1 MLASQ
6 AVCWWRPFRTIDAAT
21 VLYVDLSESP
31 VRESAALAWLDE
43 RERERLER
51 FLFDGPR
58 RRFALCR
65 AALRATITNRLDC
78 ENERLD
84 FETTVHDKPVARV
97 DGKPASI
104 SFNVSHSGR
113 HGLIAIAPQGRI
125 GVDVEERVAH
135 RNLDL
140 LIQGVF
146 GKTEQAELASAQ
158 GYGKLHLFFRLWTIK
173 EALIKA
179 HGMGFSLDVS
189 SFEVPHDML
198 YGKASIEVQLP
209 QSPEITWQVEDMGND
224 CFAAAIAYESRT
236 AESTESP
243 VAT

>member
-6 AVCWWRPFRTIDAAT
+6 ALRWWRPFRTIDAAT
-21 VLYVDLSESP
+21 VLYVDLSENP
-31 VRESAALAWLDE
+31 ARESAALAWIDE

-84 FETTVHDKPVARV
+84 FETTVHGKPVAHV

-135 RNLDL
+135 RNMDL

-179 HGMGFSLDVS
+179 HGMGFALDVS

-198 YGKASIEVQLP
+198 YGKVSIEMQLP
-209 QSPEITWQVEDMGND
+209 QSPEVTWQVEDLGND
-224 CFAAAIAYESRT
+224 CFAAAIAYEGRT
-236 AESTESP
+236 AESTERP